1 MTLNIFFFQIENLK
15 EFIAGFPKNLKL
27 KAIWLSNNPFCKFV
41 TGPMEYITVV
51 KQIIPNLI
59 FLDGEAIQMNGIIPK
74 QNYLCSLEC
83 YDFVEAF
90 IIQFYRIYDSNQRMN
105 LKEMYHTKAIF
116 SMSSNYEPSIIT
128 TINSSRINRYISTS
142 RNILK
147 MSNFR
152 QSDINVFVG
161 PDKITRLFCILPP
174 TEHDFHS
181 FLIDVTYY
189 TVRFFFQI
197 FGVFFKFLIIFYSL
211 NLFA

>member
-189 TVRFFFQI
+189 TVRFFF
-197 FGVFFKFLIIFYSL
+197 KFLGFFL
-211 NLFA
+211 NF